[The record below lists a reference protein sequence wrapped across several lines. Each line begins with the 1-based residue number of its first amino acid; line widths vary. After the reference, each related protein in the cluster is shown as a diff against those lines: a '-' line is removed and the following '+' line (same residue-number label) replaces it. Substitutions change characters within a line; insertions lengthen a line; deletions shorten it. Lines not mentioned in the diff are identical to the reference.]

1 MAWNTRF
8 DIDSESGNFI
18 VTSEDGIIE
27 LSPRYKVLER
37 YKFQTVWSYTNDLIE
52 FTMDGHDAML
62 LLEAAD
68 EPLHNLA
75 VKVKS
80 HHFSVMKYE
89 RM

>member
-8 DIDSESGNFI
+8 EIDSESGNFI

-37 YKFQTVWSYTNDLIE
+37 HKFQTVWSHTNDLIE
-52 FTMDGHDAML
+52 FSMDGHNAML
-62 LLEAAD
+62 LLEAAE
-68 EPLHNLA
+68 EPLHDLA
-75 VKVKS
+75 VKTRS
-80 HHFSVMKYE
+80 HHLSVLKYE